1 MNSTAESLSR
11 AYGLAAVHCVAI
23 FVHKAL
29 PWILAVILLHVVAQS
44 ALAFSGTDSLVGAWL
59 ELTSNMKVTRGFAFI
74 FGGIGLL
81 FGMQQRRIRQLEQA
95 QFSARIS
102 ALEHEI
108 SRKSR

>member
-1 MNSTAESLSR
+1 MSSNTESLSR
-11 AYGLAAVHCVAI
+11 TYGLAAVHCASLFI
-23 FVHKAL
+23 HKAL

-44 ALAFSGTDSLVGAWL
+44 ALAFLGTDSLLGAWL

-95 QFSARIS
+95 QFSVRIS
-102 ALEHEI
+102 ELEHEI